1 MGGSKFWRKLI
12 SGKESEDAR
21 KIDLE
26 RRSGLPWLQVG
37 CVAASMKMH
46 QALRMGGCQH
56 EALTLKLASTVAEIK
71 GGLRG
76 CNLGTRGICY
86 RALWICFNG

>member
-37 CVAASMKMH
+37 CVAASMKIH
-46 QALRMGGCQH
+46 QALRMGGCQQ
-56 EALTLKLASTVAEIK
+56 EALWLKLKV
-71 GGLRG
+71 G
-76 CNLGTRGICY
+76 
-86 RALWICFNG
+86 